1 MHQVRRFTRSRIV
14 VGAVAL
20 SGLSV
25 LAAGCGGGSAATS
38 FAGNPTFEQ
47 QVRPNSTAAAQ
58 VAQQNLVTDLAQ
70 LKKDAK
76 SLTKDTTVPGDL
88 TTLSTALT
96 AEGQDWQQMQHDS
109 CSSMASDAQLVAFDA
124 QTVSRDA
131 TSLTGDVGGMQT
143 GDIAAVNNDLSNIQN
158 DLSALKTLGTAPQV
172 TTATQVTAGTM
183 AMQSANDMINT
194 VSKSGNALSAKG
206 TQYLASAQ
214 RWAKQHTC

>member
-1 MHQVRRFTRSRIV
+1 MHQFTRSRLV

-47 QVRPNSTAAAQ
+47 QMQPNSTAAGQ

-70 LKKDAK
+70 LSKDAK
-76 SLTKDTTVPGDL
+76 SLTKDTTVHGDL
-88 TTLSTALT
+88 TTLSAALT
-96 AEGQDWQQMQHDS
+96 TENQDWQQMQHDS
-109 CSSMASDAQLVAFDA
+109 CSSMATDTQLVAFDA

-131 TSLTGDVGGMQT
+131 TTLTGDVGGMQT
-143 GDIAAVNNDLSNIQN
+143 GDIAAVSNDMANIQN
-158 DLSALKTLGTAPQV
+158 DLSALKTLGTTPQV
-172 TTATQVTAGTM
+172 TTATQVTAGTK
-183 AMQSANDMINT
+183 AMQSANDMIDS
-194 VSKSGNALSAKG
+194 VSKSGDALSSKG

-214 RWAKQHTC
+214 QWAKQHTC

>member
-1 MHQVRRFTRSRIV
+1 MHQFTRSRLV
-14 VGAVAL
+14 AGAVAL

-25 LAAGCGGGSAATS
+25 LAAGCGGGSAVTS

-47 QVRPNSTAAAQ
+47 QVQPNSTAARQ
-58 VAQQNLVTDLAQ
+58 VAQQNLVSDLAQ

-88 TTLSTALT
+88 TTLSAALT
-96 AEGQDWQQMQHDS
+96 TEDQDWQQMQHDS
-109 CSSMASDAQLVAFDA
+109 CSSMASDAQLVVFDA

-131 TSLTGDVGGMQT
+131 TSLQGDVGGMQT
-143 GDIAAVNNDLSNIQN
+143 GDIAAVSNDLANIQN

-172 TTATQVTAGTM
+172 TTATLVTAGTT
-183 AMQSANDMINT
+183 ATQSANDMINS
-194 VSKSGNALSAKG
+194 VSKSANALSAQG